1 MKWPSIL
8 SLVVVL
14 LFISVLPV
22 CQAQQ
27 PVDIAAI
34 DAYIINHME
43 ENQIPGLA
51 LCIVHNDEIIYTQ
64 GYGVA
69 GPDGTLVTPQTPFVI
84 GSISKSFTALAIMQL
99 VEAGDIELDATVE
112 TYLPWFMANSEEAK
126 LITIRHL
133 LTHSSGISGGK
144 DILNPEVSTDAL
156 ETHIRELSDY
166 SLSRPAGESYV
177 YNNVNYEILG
187 LIVQTVSGESF
198 EDYIEKYIYSPL
210 EMTNSYTSKEEAE
223 ANGLTMS
230 YIYFFGRPRV
240 SANNYFS
247 RSNLPSGLL
256 MVSAEDLGHYLIA
269 QLNGGRFEEA
279 QILSPENVA
288 LMHQPAVEIFDGV
301 SYAFGWNT
309 NLVEGEPSV
318 WHGGYTGSFYS
329 NIAFS
334 PTLGWGVA
342 IVINVAGVP
351 QFAALDE
358 PIFQVFRL
366 SSGYDTGGFMD
377 DYTTHFYVIWGIAIL
392 SVVLNLVFLRT
403 FRLRVNK
410 NQPLS
415 LVRHLILPFGANLL
429 LVYLMYGWFPS
440 YLDSTVAVM
449 FVFLPDTSLLFL
461 ASTVVNILTILI
473 RIVSH
478 IRITS
483 RTRKEEYQ
491 NEGNR
496 I

>member
-1 MKWPSIL
+1 M
-8 SLVVVL
+8 
-14 LFISVLPV
+14 LFISIFPL

-27 PVDIAAI
+27 PVDNAAI

-99 VEAGDIELDATVE
+99 VETGNIELDATVE
-112 TYLPWFMANSEEAK
+112 TYLPWFTMANPEEAK
-126 LITIRHL
+126 QITIQHL
-133 LTHSSGISGGK
+133 LTHSSGIVGPASYK
-144 DILNPEVSTDAL
+144 DILNPDVSTDAL
-156 ETHIRELSDY
+156 ESHIRELSDY
-166 SLSRPAGESYV
+166 SLARPAGDSHA

-223 ANGLTMS
+223 ANGLTRS
-230 YIYFFGRPRV
+230 YIYFFGYPRV

-247 RSNLPSGLL
+247 RSNLPSGFLI
-256 MVSAEDLGHYLIA
+256 VSAEDLGHYLIA

-279 QILSPENVA
+279 QILSQENVA
-288 LMHQPAVEIFDGV
+288 MMHQPAVEIFDGV
-301 SYAFGWNT
+301 SYAFGWYT

-334 PTLGWGVA
+334 PTLGWGAAV
-342 IVINVAGVP
+342 VINVAGVP

-358 PIFQVFRL
+358 PIFQVFKL
-366 SSGYDTGGFMD
+366 SSGYEAGGYMD
-377 DYTTHFYVIWGIAIL
+377 DYTFIYAIWGIAIL

-403 FRLRVNK
+403 FHLDVNK
-410 NQPLS
+410 NQPLD
-415 LVRHLILPFGANLL
+415 LVRNLIRPFGANLL

-440 YLDSTVAVM
+440 SLDSTVAVM
-449 FVFLPDTSLLFL
+449 FVFLPDTSLIFL
-461 ASTVVNILTILI
+461 ASTFVSILTILI
-473 RIVSH
+473 RIVLY

-483 RTRKEEYQ
+483 RA
-491 NEGNR
+491 GN
-496 I
+496 